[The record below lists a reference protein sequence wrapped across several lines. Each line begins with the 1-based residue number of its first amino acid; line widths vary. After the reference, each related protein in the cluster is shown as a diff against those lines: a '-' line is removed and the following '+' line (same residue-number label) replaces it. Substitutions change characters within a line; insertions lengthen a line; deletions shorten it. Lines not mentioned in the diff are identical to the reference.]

1 MINDLLKLTI
11 DCVFLP
17 KKGQTSYD
25 QTEIN
30 IFDVPGYDI
39 NENMW
44 QFLIQLLIPVAN
56 SAKTVATHKI
66 VQVEESKL

>member
-17 KKGQTSYD
+17 KKGQMSYD

-44 QFLIQLLIPVAN
+44 
-56 SAKTVATHKI
+56 
-66 VQVEESKL
+66 

>member
-1 MINDLLKLTI
+1 MINDLLRLTV

-17 KKGQTSYD
+17 KKGQNSYD
-25 QTEIN
+25 QSEIN

-44 QFLIQLLIPVAN
+44 QFLIQLSVPATN
-56 SAKTVATHKI
+56 SAKTATTQKI
-66 VQVEESKL
+66 V

>member
-1 MINDLLKLTI
+1 MINDLLRLTV

-17 KKGQTSYD
+17 KKGQNSYD
-25 QTEIN
+25 KSEIN

-44 QFLIQLLIPVAN
+44 QFLIQLSVPVTN
-56 SAKTVATHKI
+56 STKTATTQKI
-66 VQVEESKL
+66 V